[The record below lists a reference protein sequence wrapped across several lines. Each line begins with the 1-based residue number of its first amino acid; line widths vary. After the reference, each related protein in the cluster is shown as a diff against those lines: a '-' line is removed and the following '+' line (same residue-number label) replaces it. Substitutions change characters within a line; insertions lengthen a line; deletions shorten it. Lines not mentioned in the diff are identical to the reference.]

1 VPTGNRVKVRRG
13 RGGGGR
19 EYYFVTIPK
28 PIAQALGLEPGRVLE
43 VRVEARGGKQVLVLE
58 PVDEA

>member
-1 VPTGNRVKVRRG
+1 MVKVRRG

-28 PIAQALGLEPGRVLE
+28 PIAQALGLEPGKTLE
-43 VRVEARGGKQVLVLE
+43 VRVEARGGKQVIVLE
-58 PVDEA
+58 PVDGEEG

>member
-1 VPTGNRVKVRRG
+1 MKVRRG

-28 PIAQALGLEPGRVLE
+28 PIAQALGLEPGRILE
-43 VRVEARGGKQVLVLE
+43 VRIEVRDGKQVIVLE
-58 PVDEA
+58 PVNEDA